1 MAMTLDQLRIFLAV
15 AECCHVTRAAQALGL
30 TQSAVSATIATLE
43 AQHGVRLFDRVG
55 RGIELSEEG
64 RSFVPAARAV
74 LAQAETAR
82 LLLQDLAQQTR
93 GSVRIFASQSVA
105 SYWLPARLVA
115 LRERHPGIE
124 VTLNVGN
131 SRQAA
136 AAVQEGAADLGFVE
150 GELPPSALRQQVVA
164 RDELVL
170 IMDKSHPLAK
180 QPGFGVSEYRA
191 LRWVMREPGSGT
203 RSVFEAHLAGLGLR
217 PADLEVVLEL
227 PSNEA
232 VIAAVAGSGAAA
244 MISGR
249 AVGAGR
255 VPGLAVRRVEWG
267 VRASRPFAVL
277 SHPERHRTRAVA
289 AMLAI
294 MDEMRD
300 PARAGEP

>member
-1 MAMTLDQLRIFLAV
+1 MTMTLDQLRIFLAV
-15 AECCHVTRAAQALGL
+15 AERRHVTRAAQALGL
-30 TQSAVSATIATLE
+30 TQSAVSAAIATLE
-43 AQHGVRLFDRVG
+43 AQPGVRLFDRVG

-93 GSVRIFASQSVA
+93 GSLRIFASQSVA

-180 QPGFGVSEYRA
+180 QPGFGASEYRA

-217 PADLEVVLEL
+217 RADLEVVLEL

-249 AVGAGR
+249 AVGPGR
-255 VPGLAVRRVEWG
+255 VPGLAVRAVDWG
-267 VRASRPFAVL
+267 PRPSRPFAVL
-277 SHPERHRTRAVA
+277 SHPERHRTHAVA

-300 PARAGEP
+300 PARAGEA